1 MGKRSRPYNPAN
13 NPTTRETVAGF
24 VEHTHSGYPRTHPV
38 EQVKREVV
46 KAIEGKGKK

>member
-1 MGKRSRPYNPAN
+1 MSRSRPYSKDNI
-13 NPTTRETVAGF
+13 PTTKEVLASF
-24 VEHTHSGYPRTHPV
+24 IDHTHSGYPRTHPV